1 MEKIKDDMIR
11 IDNLAKTFL
20 LHNQG
25 AKKLPVFQNI
35 SFQVKAGECLVL
47 TGASGTGKSTLL
59 RAIYANYLV
68 QSGTI
73 NIRHENKWVD
83 LASASP
89 HEVLDIR
96 KKTLGYVS
104 QFLRVIPRISTIDL
118 VCEPLIVQGKLIKPA
133 KAQAKKLLNK
143 LSIPESLW
151 DLPPAT
157 FSGGEQQRVN
167 IARTLIQDYPVL
179 LLDEPTASLDEK
191 NRDAVIELINEARNQ
206 GTAVVGIF
214 HDKYVRESVGTKI
227 FNVELAKKA
236 A

>member
-1 MEKIKDDMIR
+1 MEKIKDDMLR
-11 IDNLAKTFL
+11 IANLAKTFL

-89 HEVLDIR
+89 HKVLDIR

-104 QFLRVIPRISTIDL
+104 QFLRVIPRISAIDL
-118 VCEPLIVQGKLIKPA
+118 VCEPLLVQGKLIKPA

-167 IARTLIQDYPVL
+167 IARTLIQDYPIL

-214 HDKYVRESVGTKI
+214 HDKYVRESVGTKM

>member
-1 MEKIKDDMIR
+1 MEKIKDDMLR
-11 IDNLAKTFL
+11 VDNLAKTFL

-104 QFLRVIPRISTIDL
+104 QFLRVIPRISAIDL
-118 VCEPLIVQGKLIKPA
+118 VCEPLLVQGKLIKPA

-167 IARTLIQDYPVL
+167 IARTLIQDYPIL

-214 HDKYVRESVGTKI
+214 HEKYVRESVGTKT

>member
-1 MEKIKDDMIR
+1 MEKIKDDMLR

-118 VCEPLIVQGKLIKPA
+118 VCEPLIMQGKLIKPA

-167 IARTLIQDYPVL
+167 IARTLIQDYPIL

-214 HDKYVRESVGTKI
+214 HDKYVRESVGTKM

>member
-1 MEKIKDDMIR
+1 MEKIKDDMLR

-118 VCEPLIVQGKLIKPA
+118 VCEPLIMQGNLIKAA

-167 IARTLIQDYPVL
+167 IARTLIQDYPIL

-214 HDKYVRESVGTKI
+214 HDKYVRESVGTKV

>member
-1 MEKIKDDMIR
+1 MEKIKDDMLR

-89 HEVLDIR
+89 HEVLNIR

-104 QFLRVIPRISTIDL
+104 QFLRVIPRISAIDL

-133 KAQAKKLLNK
+133 KTRAKKLLNK

-167 IARTLIQDYPVL
+167 IARTLIQDYPIL

-191 NRDAVIELINEARNQ
+191 NRDAVIELINDARNQ

-214 HDKYVRESVGTKI
+214 HDKYVRESVGTKM

>member
-1 MEKIKDDMIR
+1 MEKIKDDMLR

-89 HEVLDIR
+89 HEVLNIR

-104 QFLRVIPRISTIDL
+104 QFLRVIPRISTIEL

-133 KAQAKKLLNK
+133 KTRAKKLLNK
-143 LSIPESLW
+143 LSIPASLW

-167 IARTLIQDYPVL
+167 IARTLIQDYPIL

-191 NRDAVIELINEARNQ
+191 NRDAVIELINDARNQ

-214 HDKYVRESVGTKI
+214 HDKYVRESVGTKM

>member
-1 MEKIKDDMIR
+1 MEKIKNDMLR

-35 SFQVKAGECLVL
+35 SFQVKTGECLVL

-104 QFLRVIPRISTIDL
+104 QFLRVIPRISTIQL

-133 KAQAKKLLNK
+133 KTRAKKLLNK

-167 IARTLIQDYPVL
+167 IARTLIQDYPIL
-179 LLDEPTASLDEK
+179 LLDEPTASLDEN

-206 GTAVVGIF
+206 GTAIVGIF
-214 HDKYVRESVGTKI
+214 HDKYVRESVGTKM

>member
-89 HEVLDIR
+89 HEVLEIR

-118 VCEPLIVQGKLIKPA
+118 VCEPLIMRGKLIKAA

-167 IARTLIQDYPVL
+167 IARTLIQDYPIL

-191 NRDAVIELINEARNQ
+191 NRDAVIELINEARNR
-206 GTAVVGIF
+206 GTAIVGIF

>member
-1 MEKIKDDMIR
+1 MEKIKDDMLR

-73 NIRHENKWVD
+73 NIRHENNWVD

-89 HEVLDIR
+89 HEVLNIR

-104 QFLRVIPRISTIDL
+104 QFLRVIPRISTIQL

-133 KAQAKKLLNK
+133 KTRAKKLLNK

-167 IARTLIQDYPVL
+167 IARTLIQDYPIL

-214 HDKYVRESVGTKI
+214 HDKYVRESVGTKM

>member
-1 MEKIKDDMIR
+1 MEKIKDDMLR

-25 AKKLPVFQNI
+25 ARKLPVFQNI

-104 QFLRVIPRISTIDL
+104 QFLRVIPRISAIDL
-118 VCEPLIVQGKLIKPA
+118 VCEPLLVQGKLIKPA

-167 IARTLIQDYPVL
+167 IARTLIQDYPIL

-214 HDKYVRESVGTKI
+214 HDKYVRESVGTKM

>member
-1 MEKIKDDMIR
+1 MEKIKDDMLR

-118 VCEPLIVQGKLIKPA
+118 VCEPLIMQGNLIKAA

-167 IARTLIQDYPVL
+167 IARTLIQDYPIL

>member
-1 MEKIKDDMIR
+1 MEKIKDDMLR

-89 HEVLDIR
+89 HEVLNIR

-167 IARTLIQDYPVL
+167 IARTLIQDYPIL

-191 NRDAVIELINEARNQ
+191 NRDAVIELINEVRNQ

-214 HDKYVRESVGTKI
+214 HDKYVRESVGTKM

>member
-1 MEKIKDDMIR
+1 MEKIKDDMLR

-89 HEVLDIR
+89 HKVLDIR

-104 QFLRVIPRISTIDL
+104 QFLRVIPRISAIDL

-167 IARTLIQDYPVL
+167 IARTLIQDYPIL
-179 LLDEPTASLDEK
+179 LLDEPTASLDEN
-191 NRDAVIELINEARNQ
+191 NRDAVIEIINEARNQ
-206 GTAVVGIF
+206 GTAIVGIF
-214 HDKYVRESVGTKI
+214 HDKYVRESVGTKM

>member
-118 VCEPLIVQGKLIKPA
+118 VCEPLIMQGNLIKTA

-167 IARTLIQDYPVL
+167 IARTLIQDYPIL

-191 NRDAVIELINEARNQ
+191 NRDAVIELINEVRNQ

-214 HDKYVRESVGTKI
+214 HDKYVRESVGTKM

>member
-1 MEKIKDDMIR
+1 MEKIKEDMLR

-104 QFLRVIPRISTIDL
+104 QFLRVIPRISTMDL

-143 LSIPESLW
+143 LSIPKSLW

-167 IARTLIQDYPVL
+167 IARTLIQDYPIL

-191 NRDAVIELINEARNQ
+191 NRDAVIELINEARNR
-206 GTAVVGIF
+206 GTTIVGIF
-214 HDKYVRESVGTKI
+214 HDTYVRESVGTRM

>member
-1 MEKIKDDMIR
+1 MEKIKDDMLR

-89 HEVLDIR
+89 HEVLELR

-118 VCEPLIVQGKLIKPA
+118 VCEPLIMQGKLIKPA

-167 IARTLIQDYPVL
+167 IARTLIQDYPIL

-214 HDKYVRESVGTKI
+214 HDKYVRESVGTKM

>member
-1 MEKIKDDMIR
+1 MEKIKDDMLR

-89 HEVLDIR
+89 HEVLNIR

-104 QFLRVIPRISTIDL
+104 QFLRVIPRISTIEL

-133 KAQAKKLLNK
+133 KTRAKKLLNK

-167 IARTLIQDYPVL
+167 IARTLIQDYPIL

-206 GTAVVGIF
+206 GTAAVGIF

>member
-1 MEKIKDDMIR
+1 MEKIKDDMLR

-35 SFQVKAGECLVL
+35 SFEVKAGECLVL

-89 HEVLDIR
+89 HEVLEIR

-118 VCEPLIVQGKLIKPA
+118 VCEPLIMQGNLIKAA

-167 IARTLIQDYPVL
+167 IARTLIQDYPIL

>member
-1 MEKIKDDMIR
+1 MEKIKDDMLR

-104 QFLRVIPRISTIDL
+104 QFLRVIPRISAIDL

-167 IARTLIQDYPVL
+167 IARTLIQDYPIL

-206 GTAVVGIF
+206 GTAIVGIF

>member
-89 HEVLDIR
+89 HKVLDIR

-104 QFLRVIPRISTIDL
+104 QFLRVIPRISAIDL
-118 VCEPLIVQGKLIKPA
+118 VCEPLLVQGKLIKPA

-167 IARTLIQDYPVL
+167 IARTLVQDYPIL

-214 HDKYVRESVGTKI
+214 HDKYVRESVGTKM

>member
-1 MEKIKDDMIR
+1 MEKIKDDMLR

-35 SFQVKAGECLVL
+35 SFQVKVGECLVL

-89 HEVLDIR
+89 HEVLEIR

-118 VCEPLIVQGKLIKPA
+118 VCEPLIMQGKLIKPA

-167 IARTLIQDYPVL
+167 IARTLIQDYPIL

>member
-1 MEKIKDDMIR
+1 MEKIKDDMLH

-25 AKKLPVFQNI
+25 AKKLPVFRNI

-133 KAQAKKLLNK
+133 KTRAKKILNK

-167 IARTLIQDYPVL
+167 IARTLIQDYPIL

-191 NRDAVIELINEARNQ
+191 NRDAVIELINDARNQ

-214 HDKYVRESVGTKI
+214 HDKYVRERVGTEM

>member
-1 MEKIKDDMIR
+1 MEKIKDDMLR

-89 HEVLDIR
+89 HEVLNIR

-104 QFLRVIPRISTIDL
+104 QFVRVIPRISTIEL

-133 KAQAKKLLNK
+133 KTRAKKLLNK

-167 IARTLIQDYPVL
+167 IARTLIQDYPIL

-191 NRDAVIELINEARNQ
+191 NRDAVIELINDARNQ

-214 HDKYVRESVGTKI
+214 HDKYVRESVGTKM

>member
-1 MEKIKDDMIR
+1 MEKIKDDMLR

-25 AKKLPVFQNI
+25 ARKLPVFQNI

-89 HEVLDIR
+89 HEVLNIR

-104 QFLRVIPRISTIDL
+104 QFLRVIPRISTIEL

-133 KAQAKKLLNK
+133 ITRAKKLLNK

-167 IARTLIQDYPVL
+167 IARTLIQDYPIL

-214 HDKYVRESVGTKI
+214 HDKYVRERVGTEM

>member
-1 MEKIKDDMIR
+1 MEKIKDDMLR

-118 VCEPLIVQGKLIKPA
+118 VCEPLIMQGNLIKAA

-167 IARTLIQDYPVL
+167 IARTLIQDYPIL

-191 NRDAVIELINEARNQ
+191 NRDAVIELINEVRNQ

-214 HDKYVRESVGTKI
+214 HDKYVRESVGTKM

>member
-1 MEKIKDDMIR
+1 MEKIKDDMLR

-35 SFQVKAGECLVL
+35 SFEVKAGECLVL

-89 HEVLDIR
+89 HKVLDIR

-104 QFLRVIPRISTIDL
+104 QFLRVIPRISAIDL
-118 VCEPLIVQGKLIKPA
+118 VCEPLLVQGKLIKPA

-167 IARTLIQDYPVL
+167 IARTLIQDYPIL

-214 HDKYVRESVGTKI
+214 HDKYVRESVGTKM

>member
-1 MEKIKDDMIR
+1 MEKIKDDMLR

-167 IARTLIQDYPVL
+167 IARTLIQNYPIL

-206 GTAVVGIF
+206 GTAIVGIF
-214 HDKYVRESVGTKI
+214 HDKYVRESVGTKM

>member
-1 MEKIKDDMIR
+1 MEKIKDDMLR

-89 HEVLDIR
+89 HEVLNIR

-104 QFLRVIPRISTIDL
+104 QFLRVIPRISAIDL

-167 IARTLIQDYPVL
+167 IARTLIQDYPIL

-191 NRDAVIELINEARNQ
+191 NRDAVIELINDARNQ

-214 HDKYVRESVGTKI
+214 HDKYVRESVGTKM

>member
-1 MEKIKDDMIR
+1 MEKIKDDMLR

-89 HEVLDIR
+89 HKVLDIR

-104 QFLRVIPRISTIDL
+104 QFLRVIPRISAIDL
-118 VCEPLIVQGKLIKPA
+118 VCEPLLVQGKLIKPA

-167 IARTLIQDYPVL
+167 IARTLIQDYPIL

-214 HDKYVRESVGTKI
+214 HDKYVRESVGTKM

>member
-1 MEKIKDDMIR
+1 MEKIKDDMLR

-89 HEVLDIR
+89 HEVLNIR

-104 QFLRVIPRISTIDL
+104 QFLRVIPRISTIEL

-133 KAQAKKLLNK
+133 KTRAKKLLNK

-167 IARTLIQDYPVL
+167 IARTLIQDYPIL

-191 NRDAVIELINEARNQ
+191 NRDAVIELINDARNQ

>member
-1 MEKIKDDMIR
+1 MEKIKDDMLR

-104 QFLRVIPRISTIDL
+104 QFLRVIPRISAIDL

-214 HDKYVRESVGTKI
+214 HDKYVRERVGTEM

>member
-1 MEKIKDDMIR
+1 MEKIKDDMLR

-104 QFLRVIPRISTIDL
+104 QFLRVIPRISAIDL
-118 VCEPLIVQGKLIKPA
+118 VCEPLLVQGKLIKPA

-167 IARTLIQDYPVL
+167 IARTLIQDYPIL

-191 NRDAVIELINEARNQ
+191 NRDAVIELINDARNQ

-214 HDKYVRESVGTKI
+214 HDKYVRESVGTKM

>member
-1 MEKIKDDMIR
+1 MEKIKDVMLR

-118 VCEPLIVQGKLIKPA
+118 VCEPLFVQGKLIKPA

-167 IARTLIQDYPVL
+167 IARTLIQDYPIL

-214 HDKYVRESVGTKI
+214 HEKYVRESVGTKM

>member
-1 MEKIKDDMIR
+1 MEKIKDGMLR

-68 QSGTI
+68 QSGKI

-104 QFLRVIPRISTIDL
+104 QFLRVIPRISAIDL
-118 VCEPLIVQGKLIKPA
+118 VCEPLLVQGKLIKPA

-167 IARTLIQDYPVL
+167 IARTLIQDYPIL

-214 HDKYVRESVGTKI
+214 HDKYVRESVGTKM

>member
-1 MEKIKDDMIR
+1 MEKIKDDMLR

-25 AKKLPVFQNI
+25 AKKLPVFRNI

-89 HEVLDIR
+89 HEVLNIR

-104 QFLRVIPRISTIDL
+104 QFLRVIPRISAIDL

-167 IARTLIQDYPVL
+167 IARTLIQDYPIL

-191 NRDAVIELINEARNQ
+191 NRDAVIELINDARNQ

>member
-1 MEKIKDDMIR
+1 MEKIKDDMLR

-89 HEVLDIR
+89 HKVLDIR

-104 QFLRVIPRISTIDL
+104 QFLRVIPRISAIDL
-118 VCEPLIVQGKLIKPA
+118 VCEPLLVQGKLIKPA

-167 IARTLIQDYPVL
+167 IARTLIQDYPIL

-214 HDKYVRESVGTKI
+214 HEKYVRESVGTKM
-227 FNVELAKKA
+227 FNVELTKKA